1 MNSMLKKLAEKMEVN
16 HLLIKGYMTSPPT
29 DELNIE
35 SDIKRHINN
44 QCDVF
49 IEILKA
55 IKEEA
60 GITPRSTSETS
71 TEQK

>member
-1 MNSMLKKLAEKMEVN
+1 MEVN
-16 HLLIKGYMTSPPT
+16 HLLIKGYILNPPT
-29 DELNIE
+29 DEHILNIE

-49 IEILKA
+49 IEILEA
-55 IKEEA
+55 IKEET

-71 TEQK
+71 TEQSFETPAG